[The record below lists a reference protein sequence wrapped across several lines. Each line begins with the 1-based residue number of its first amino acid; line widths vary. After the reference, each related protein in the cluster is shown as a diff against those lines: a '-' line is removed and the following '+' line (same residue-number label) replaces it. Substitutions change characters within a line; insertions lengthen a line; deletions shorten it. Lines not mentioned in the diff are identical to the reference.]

1 MIWFWTDDKSGPTT
15 QFWGFCGAIW
25 EADCIF
31 CRTERHEEVVT
42 TRGPGRSQSSIWW
55 DCEVQRSSSSEPPAA
70 REVSTIPDF
79 LSQVSQYV
87 SFLVHSPFEL
97 FFSLPATK
105 GARIIHLPGPIQGAR
120 ASSGQESSPPSW
132 EPLVLIL
139 RPWELWR
146 PPGQEAVFM
155 TVKNTPSGLT
165 VPINKKMLVISN
177 VKYTFFLV
185 IRHCFIYKNSFM
197 WIKLSKLRFVESF

>member
-1 MIWFWTDDKSGPTT
+1 MTNQGLQLNSEASAELSGKQIVSSVGRSVTKKWLPR
-15 QFWGFCGAIW
+15 GAQDW
-25 EADCIF
+25 
-31 CRTERHEEVVT
+31 
-42 TRGPGRSQSSIWW
+42 SQSSIWW

-105 GARIIHLPGPIQGAR
+105 GAQIIHLPGPIQGAR